1 MVELFYN
8 LNERPATYES
18 PYNNFYPEDLKD
30 MTDLE
35 EWMYPVIQRAV
46 YDGMVSPRRL
56 GGGKDLF
63 AACRAWNISPKMP
76 KAIAEQVG
84 EMSLA
89 KRMVAGAIIDDMAR
103 AQIKTLKE
111 NNPDNYLIQGASWI
125 SYSGN
130 RCFWRRP

>member
-1 MVELFYN
+1 MVELFFKM
-8 LNERPATYES
+8 NERPATYNS

-30 MTDLE
+30 MTDL
-35 EWMYPVIQRAV
+35 
-46 YDGMVSPRRL
+46 
-56 GGGKDLF
+56 
-63 AACRAWNISPKMP
+63 
-76 KAIAEQVG
+76 
-84 EMSLA
+84 A
-89 KRMVAGAIIDDMAR
+89 KRMVAGAIVDDMAR